1 MNAVRSLAP
10 ARSRELPASCAELAD
25 LLHRTP
31 LAELPEEEALRLSE
45 RHDAAVAGPDTDENE
60 ILRLLTRTFSRRL
73 DIPEYYRYTGLHVT
87 GWYLARREERR
98 EDPYEAGLL
107 LLHALVTD
115 LIALEEREAGLHE
128 TTVEEGAERVRRL
141 EAVLDHLGGSPL
153 GPDRTMASAE
163 LVRLADHDDVLVR
176 DLLVVNRCSGFRRS
190 DKHDEHMFMRSVQA
204 CEILFFLVRWAARRA
219 TEAIGRDRAA
229 YALRIGQFASAA
241 ELLNVV
247 FHALRTLTPELFM
260 GFREAT
266 GSASAVQSLNYH
278 LMELVVYGYDERK
291 TETYGRFAHLAP
303 VGSPLLR
310 GFASLRDAATG
321 AGDADVREAFE
332 AGEAPLHV
340 WRGRHYGFGRR
351 YLPEMTG
358 SGGTEGAGY
367 LKRFVGKAGLASGDR
382 IDDAEQLLTRFAFC

>member
-1 MNAVRSLAP
+1 MSAVRSVAP
-10 ARSRELPASCAELAD
+10 PRSRELPAVCAELAAR
-25 LLHRTP
+25 LHATP
-31 LAELPEEEALRLSE
+31 VAELPEDELLRLSAL
-45 RHDAAVAGPDTDENE
+45 HDTSAAGPESEENE
-60 ILRLLTRTFSRRL
+60 ILRLLTRPFSKRL
-73 DIPEYYRYTGLHVT
+73 DIPEYYRYTGLHVA
-87 GWYLARREERR
+87 GWYFARRE
-98 EDPYEAGLL
+98 DSYEAALL
-107 LLHALVTD
+107 LLHALVSE

-153 GPDRTMASAE
+153 GQGRTMTSAE

-190 DKHDEHMFMRSVQA
+190 DKHDEHMFMRTVQA
-204 CEILFFLVRWAARRA
+204 CEIGFFLVRWTARRA
-219 TEAIGRDRAA
+219 TEAIGRDRDE
-229 YALRIGQFASAA
+229 ALLRLRQLTSAS
-241 ELLNVV
+241 ELLNVL

-260 GFREAT
+260 GFRDAT

-278 LMELVVYGYDERK
+278 LMELVVYGHDDRK
-291 TETYGRFAHLAP
+291 AEIYERFAHLAP
-303 VGSPLLR
+303 ITSPLLR
-310 GFASLRDAATG
+310 AFTSLRDAAAG
-321 AGDADVREAFE
+321 AHDADVREAF
-332 AGEAPLHV
+332 AASEAPLHV

-382 IDDAEQLLTRFAFC
+382 IDDVEQLLIQFAFC

>member
-10 ARSRELPASCAELAD
+10 ARSRELPSVCAELAD
-25 LLHRTP
+25 RLHGTP
-31 LAELPEEEALRLSE
+31 LAELPEEEVLRLSE
-45 RHDAAVAGPDTDENE
+45 RHDAAVAGPETDENE
-60 ILRLLTRTFSRRL
+60 ILRLLTRPFSKRL
-73 DIPEYYRYTGLHVT
+73 DIPEYYRYTGLHVA
-87 GWYLARREERR
+87 GWYLARR

-141 EAVLDHLGGSPL
+141 EAVLDHLDGSPI

-204 CEILFFLVRWAARRA
+204 CEILFFLVRRTARRA
-219 TEAIGRDRAA
+219 TEALGRDRAA
-229 YALRIGQFASAA
+229 YALHMSRFASAG

-266 GSASAVQSLNYH
+266 GNASAVQSLNYH

-291 TETYGRFAHLAP
+291 IETYGRFPHLAP
-303 VGSPLLR
+303 VSSPLLR
-310 GFASLRDAATG
+310 GFTSLRDAAAG
-321 AGDADVREAFE
+321 SGDADAREAFE

-367 LKRFVGKAGLASGDR
+367 LKRFVGKAGLTSGDR

>member
-1 MNAVRSLAP
+1 MNAVRFAG
-10 ARSRELPASCAELAD
+10 ATRTRELPAACAELAD
-25 LLHRTP
+25 RLHATA
-31 LAELPEEEALRLSE
+31 LAELPEDEVRGLSE
-45 RHDAAVAGPDTDENE
+45 RYDAAVAGADTDENE
-60 ILRLLTRTFSRRL
+60 ILRLLTRPFSLRL
-73 DIPEYYRYTGLHVT
+73 DTPEYYRYTGMHVT
-87 GWYLARREERR
+87 GWYLARRE
-98 EDPYEAGLL
+98 DPYEASLL
-107 LLHALVTD
+107 LVHALVTD

-128 TTVEEGAERVRRL
+128 TTVEEGAERVSRL
-141 EAVLDHLGGSPL
+141 RAVLDHLGGSPL

-163 LVRLADHDDVLVR
+163 SVRLAGHDDTLVR

-204 CEILFFLVRWAARRA
+204 CEVAFFLVRWTARRA
-219 TEAIGRDRAA
+219 TEAVGRAPA
-229 YALRIGQFASAA
+229 EYALRIRQFASAA

-260 GFREAT
+260 GFRDAT

-291 TETYGRFAHLAP
+291 SETYGRFAHLAP
-303 VGSPLLR
+303 VNSLR
-310 GFASLRDAATG
+310 LRRFTSLRDAA
-321 AGDADVREAFE
+321 AGSADADVREAF
-332 AGEAPLHV
+332 AASEAPLHV

-367 LKRFVGKAGLASGDR
+367 LKRFVGKAGLPSGDS
-382 IDDAEQLLTRFAFC
+382 IDDTEQLLTRFAFC

>member
-1 MNAVRSLAP
+1 MNAVRFAGP
-10 ARSRELPASCAELAD
+10 TRTRELPAVCAELAD
-25 LLHRTP
+25 RLHTTA
-31 LAELPEEEALRLSE
+31 LAELPEDEIRRLSD
-45 RHDAAVAGPDTDENE
+45 RYDAAVAGADTDENE
-60 ILRLLTRTFSRRL
+60 ILRLLTRPFSLRL
-73 DIPEYYRYTGLHVT
+73 DTPEYYRYTGMHVT
-87 GWYLARREERR
+87 GWYLARRE
-98 EDPYEAGLL
+98 DPYEASLL
-107 LLHALVTD
+107 LVHALVTD

-141 EAVLDHLGGSPL
+141 RAVLDHLGGFPL

-163 LVRLADHDDVLVR
+163 SVRLAGHDDVLVR

-204 CEILFFLVRWAARRA
+204 CEVAFFLVRWTARRA
-219 TEAIGRDRAA
+219 TEAVGRAPA
-229 YALRIGQFASAA
+229 EYALRIRQFASAA

-260 GFREAT
+260 GFRDAT

-291 TETYGRFAHLAP
+291 SETYGRFAHLAP
-303 VGSPLLR
+303 VNSPRLR
-310 GFASLRDAATG
+310 RFTSLRDAA
-321 AGDADVREAFE
+321 ADSADADVREAF
-332 AGEAPLHV
+332 AASEAPLHV

-367 LKRFVGKAGLASGDR
+367 LKRFVGKAGLPSGDS
-382 IDDAEQLLTRFAFC
+382 IDDTEQLLTRFAFC